1 MSNLRCLQVFPT
13 KMINLIYACGDK
25 VSKGNAPKRLDCQV
39 VAKKSL
45 DKKWYTKN
53 QKKKCGEMEKMEENT
68 FVASRQGVN
77 FLALT

>member
-53 QKKKCGEMEKMEENT
+53 QKKKNAEKWKKWKKIHL
-68 FVASRQGVN
+68 SRRVK
-77 FLALT
+77 ALISWH